1 MLEKEARTLYITSV
15 NKFITNLIKISL
27 LLKSLP
33 PDERKEKLKYFIG
46 KANNILSLSR
56 TKIDDKVEIT
66 QFFEGVAI
74 PFGNYEKERF
84 SSNLVRPLKN

>member
-33 PDERKEKLKYFIG
+33 PEERKEQLKHFIW

-56 TKIDDKVEIT
+56 TKINEKVEIT

-74 PFGNYEKERF
+74 PFGNYEKEKF
-84 SSNLVRPLKN
+84 ASNLVKPSLN